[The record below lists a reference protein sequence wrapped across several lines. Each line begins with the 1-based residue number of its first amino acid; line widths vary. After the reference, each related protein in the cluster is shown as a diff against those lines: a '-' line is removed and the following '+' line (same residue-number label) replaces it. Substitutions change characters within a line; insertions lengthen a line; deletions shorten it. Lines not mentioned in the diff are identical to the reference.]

1 MEKPKEN
8 IDRSEDAEVEEGEI
22 IEQGFQQM
30 TVLYKSRC
38 IQAPIGSHVTVREI
52 KKED

>member
-8 IDRSEDAEVEEGEI
+8 IDRSEDDEAEEGEI

-38 IQAPIGSHVTVREI
+38 IQTPIGSHVTVREI
-52 KKED
+52 KKEE

>member
-8 IDRSEDAEVEEGEI
+8 IDRSEDAEAEEGEI

-52 KKED
+52 KKEE

>member
-1 MEKPKEN
+1 MENPKEN
-8 IDRSEDAEVEEGEI
+8 IDRSEDAETEEGEI

-52 KKED
+52 KKEE